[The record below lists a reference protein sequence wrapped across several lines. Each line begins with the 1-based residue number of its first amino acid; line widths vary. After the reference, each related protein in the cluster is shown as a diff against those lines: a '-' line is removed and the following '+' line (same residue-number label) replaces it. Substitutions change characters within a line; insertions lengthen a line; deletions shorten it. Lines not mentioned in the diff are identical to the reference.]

1 MSLLRF
7 TFVVIQIITIV
18 LSQKI
23 SSRNK
28 QNTAISQ
35 DTTYKLCHMGIE
47 QHFKPI
53 LDEMLIERVVGTN
66 NHEFIKTYIAE
77 EMKNNGWTVEL
88 DEFKAMTP
96 KGVYNMTNVVA
107 TLNPMADRYI
117 VIACHYDSKLMDFYF
132 VGATDSAVPCAMM
145 IYMAESLNQRLETFK
160 NTPLSLMMV
169 FFDGEEAFV
178 EWTDSDSLYG
188 SRHLASKM
196 ENTKFL
202 HNGRQLNQLYRIEFL
217 MLLDLL
223 GTKNPKFY
231 NYFLETADLYR
242 SLIKSETILN
252 KTGCLNEHT
261 QTYFRPMSAFVQ
273 IDDDH
278 MPFYQRG
285 IEVVH
290 MIPNPFPN
298 VWHKKSDNKDAL
310 HMPTILNLIKIVQVF
325 IVSYLENQ

>member
-1 MSLLRF
+1 MTLLKR
-7 TFVVIQIITIV
+7 TFVAIQIIAIV
-18 LSQKI
+18 SSQLL

-28 QNTAISQ
+28 QGTIISQ
-35 DTTYKLCHMGIE
+35 DTINKLCHMGIE
-47 QHFKPI
+47 QQFKPI
-53 LDEMLIERVVGTN
+53 LDEMLIERVVGTK
-66 NHEFIKTYIAE
+66 NHEFIKMYITE
-77 EMKNNGWTVEL
+77 EMKSSGWTVEL
-88 DEFKAMTP
+88 DEFVAATP
-96 KGVYNMTNVVA
+96 KGKYKMTNIVA
-107 TLNPMADRYI
+107 TLNPVADRYV

-145 IYMAESLNQRLETFK
+145 LYMAESLNQRLEAFK
-160 NTPLSLMMV
+160 STSLSLMMV

-178 EWTDSDSLYG
+178 EWNESDSLYG
-188 SRHLASKM
+188 SRHLASRM

-202 HNGRQLNQLYRIEFL
+202 HKGRQINQLHRIEFL

-231 NYFLETADLYR
+231 NYFLETVDLYR
-242 SLIKSETILN
+242 SLLIAETTLN

-261 QTYFRPMSAFVQ
+261 VAYFQPMSALIR

-278 MPFYQRG
+278 VPFHRRG

-290 MIPNPFPN
+290 VIPNPFPN
-298 VWHKKSDNKDAL
+298 EWHKRSDDKNAL

-325 IVSYLENQ
+325 IFSYLETQ